1 MQYIVF
7 LVIALIAGAVLPLQT
22 AINSELRNAVHS
34 PYLAAM
40 FSFLGGTILLIALSL
55 TMNHTII
62 PDRSAFTKP
71 WWIWTGGALGV
82 VLVLANVILMPK
94 IGSALTVGL
103 LLAGQLIM
111 AVLIDHFGWF
121 NLPVHEISLPRIVGI
136 VLILVGIFLVQ
147 RF

>member
-1 MQYIVF
+1 MQYFIF
-7 LVIALIAGAVLPLQT
+7 LLIALIAGTVLPLQT

-34 PYLAAM
+34 PYLAAT
-40 FSFLGGTILLIALSL
+40 FSFLGGTILLSALSL
-55 TMNHTII
+55 TIDHTVI

-103 LLAGQLIM
+103 TLAGQLIM

-121 NLPVHEISLPRIVGI
+121 NLPVHEINLPRILGI
-136 VLILVGIFLVQ
+136 VLILVGIFFVQ
-147 RF
+147 RY